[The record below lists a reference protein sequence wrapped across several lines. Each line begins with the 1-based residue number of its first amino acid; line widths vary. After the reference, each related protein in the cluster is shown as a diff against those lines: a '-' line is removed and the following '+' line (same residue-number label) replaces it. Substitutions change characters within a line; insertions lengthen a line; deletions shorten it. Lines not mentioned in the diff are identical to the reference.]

1 MYCCALPGAHGSILF
16 IPSKKCGSPQQ
27 TTSWGSASNNGF
39 ALLTSLKKI
48 QGIVEKNPVIPIASN
63 LLLQAKKGEI
73 VLSATNFEVGIIVKS
88 SVSVSAEGEI
98 IVDAQKFFEII
109 REMPDGAISVVK
121 KDAGWIAIS
130 YGNSIL
136 FNLAVLSEEHY
147 PPIVTDTKV
156 TNIEIEAKNI
166 AELIQRTVYACSDDR
181 TRDALRGILI
191 EKHNGLLRMVATDGH
206 RLACAERT
214 VLKGE
219 NNEIPSGI
227 IIPKKG
233 AKEIKR
239 LAQELDEKEGLEV
252 GFGEKNITIK
262 KGEETLIVRLIE
274 GDFPD
279 YKRVIPESTTKKI
292 ILTTKDII
300 ESLKRV
306 TLVAEEE
313 TRAVKFSIHDGLLV
327 ISSKKIGTGDAREER
342 PVEYRG
348 EDIEF
353 GLNSKYLL
361 DVVTALDGEEIS
373 LEVQDNKTPVLI
385 KEKDSESTIAVIM
398 PMIL

>member
-1 MYCCALPGAHGSILF
+1 MEFHSERDV
-16 IPSKKCGSPQQ
+16 
-27 TTSWGSASNNGF
+27 
-39 ALLTSLKKI
+39 LLTSLKKI

-109 REMPDGAISVVK
+109 REMPDGAVSVVK
-121 KDAGWIAIS
+121 KDSGWIAIS
-130 YGNSIL
+130 HGNSIL

-156 TNIEIEAKNI
+156 KTVEIEAKNM
-166 AELIQRTVYACSDDR
+166 AELIQRTIYACSDDR

-191 EKHNGLLRMVATDGH
+191 EKHNALLRMVATDGH

-214 VLKGE
+214 VVTGE
-219 NNEIPSGI
+219 NSEIPGGV

-233 AKEIKR
+233 AKEIRR

-274 GDFPD
+274 GEFPD
-279 YKRVIPESTTKKI
+279 YKRVIPEGATKKI
-292 ILTTKDII
+292 ILKTKDII

-313 TRAVKFSIHDGLLV
+313 TRAVKFSVHDGLLV
-327 ISSKKIGTGDAREER
+327 ISSQRIGTGDAREER

-353 GLNSKYLL
+353 GLNSRYLL
-361 DVVTALDGEEIS
+361 DVLTALDGEEIS

-385 KEKDSESTIAVIM
+385 KEKDSEATLAVIM